1 MKSFVYLLSIILIIA
16 VVGFFVFKQPNGQA
30 WLSIDDFVP
39 NTQIISEKINLATNK
54 INAVFKKPISKNDS
68 TIKVYRWKDSNGN
81 WSYSDK
87 PKASIESE
95 EMLFD
100 QENIVVLPAFDQ
112 PTIDALN
119 SNPKGKY
126 DNDAPNTLLS
136 KPGKVLELYKDA
148 KNVQKLMDTR
158 QQNISKAIKESTGK
172 TPL

>member
-100 QENIVVLPAFDQ
+100 QENIVVLPAFD
-112 PTIDALN
+112 
-119 SNPKGKY
+119 
-126 DNDAPNTLLS
+126 
-136 KPGKVLELYKDA
+136 
-148 KNVQKLMDTR
+148 
-158 QQNISKAIKESTGK
+158 
-172 TPL
+172 